1 MSKFIEKMYKGA
13 IFLFS
18 YNPLPFRN
26 NLIEEFFKIIME
38 INEKSQG
45 EKILYDP
52 NPKAAEVSA
61 LLLTN
66 INTVQVKKYCD

>member
-1 MSKFIEKMYKGA
+1 
-13 IFLFS
+13 
-18 YNPLPFRN
+18 
-26 NLIEEFFKIIME
+26 ME

-52 NPKAAEVSA
+52 NPKAAEVST

-66 INTVQVKKYCD
+66 INIVQVKKYCD